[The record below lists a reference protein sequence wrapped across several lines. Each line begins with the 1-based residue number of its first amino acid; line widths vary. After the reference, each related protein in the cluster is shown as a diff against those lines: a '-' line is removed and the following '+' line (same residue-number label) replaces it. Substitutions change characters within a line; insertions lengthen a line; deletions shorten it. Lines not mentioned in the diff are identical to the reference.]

1 MAITKSDVAK
11 AIESLAAQGSN
22 PTNDNI
28 LAILG
33 SGSKTTINKYRKEIL
48 DEQQVTTIATAKTL
62 KDAELVTVSQVI
74 ATLLQERVDTVQ
86 GEYTETVQQLE
97 KQLADTTEQLE
108 QVQAKLGEQVK
119 QNDDITDKL
128 KVTLASTDKAK
139 EDYNALQAKY
149 EQLLENQAQSNMWN
163 HSSPMQCTDSRT
175 GTTARQPKGQVTMY
189 AITFDLDTKD

>member
-11 AIESLAAQGSN
+11 AIESLTAQGSN

-28 LAILG
+28 LATLG

-48 DEQQVTTIATAKTL
+48 DEQQATTIATAKTL

-74 ATLLQERVDTVQ
+74 ATLLQERIDTVQ

-108 QVQAKLGEQVK
+108 QVQAKLSEQVK
-119 QNDDITDKL
+119 QNEDITDKL
-128 KVTLASTDKAK
+128 KVALASTDKAK

-149 EQLLENQAQSNMWN
+149 EQLLEKSGSIKYVESQLNNAN
-163 HSSPMQCTDSRT
+163 SRIAELEQQL
-175 GTTARQPKGQVTMY
+175 TTQ
-189 AITFDLDTKD
+189 KDK

>member
-28 LAILG
+28 LAVLG

-48 DEQQVTTIATAKTL
+48 EEQLAAAVTTAKTL

-74 ATLLQERVDTVQ
+74 ATLSQERIDAVQ
-86 GEYTETVQQLE
+86 GGYAETVQQLE
-97 KQLADTTEQLE
+97 KQLADTTEKLE
-108 QVQAKLGEQVK
+108 QVQIKLDEQIK
-119 QNDDITDKL
+119 QTDDTTDKL
-128 KVTLASTDKAK
+128 KVALASTDKAK

-149 EQLLENQAQSNMWN
+149 EQLLEKSGSIKYVESQLTNAN
-163 HSSPMQCTDSRT
+163 
-175 GTTARQPKGQVTMY
+175 ARIAELGSVQKTVSFP
-189 AITFDLDTKD
+189 

>member
-28 LAILG
+28 LAVLG

-48 DEQQVTTIATAKTL
+48 EEQLAAAVTTAKTL

-74 ATLLQERVDTVQ
+74 ATLLQERIDAVQ
-86 GEYTETVQQLE
+86 GGYAETVQQLE
-97 KQLADTTEQLE
+97 KQLADTTEKLE
-108 QVQAKLGEQVK
+108 QVQIKLDEQIN
-119 QNDDITDKL
+119 QTDDTTDKL
-128 KVTLASTDKAK
+128 KVALASTDKAK

-149 EQLLENQAQSNMWN
+149 EQLLEKSGSIKYVESQLTNANARIAELEKQIT
-163 HSSPMQCTDSRT
+163 MQ
-175 GTTARQPKGQVTMY
+175 
-189 AITFDLDTKD
+189 KDK

>member
-48 DEQQVTTIATAKTL
+48 EEQQATTIATAKTL

-74 ATLLQERVDTVQ
+74 ATLLQERIDMVQ
-86 GEYTETVQQLE
+86 GEYTGTVQQLE

-119 QNDDITDKL
+119 QNEDITDKL
-128 KVTLASTDKAK
+128 KVALASTDKAK
-139 EDYNALQAKY
+139 QDYETLQAKY
-149 EQLLENQAQSNMWN
+149 EQLLEKSGSIKYVESQLTNANARIAELEQQLANQ
-163 HSSPMQCTDSRT
+163 
-175 GTTARQPKGQVTMY
+175 KG
-189 AITFDLDTKD
+189 K

>member
-33 SGSKTTINKYRKEIL
+33 SGSKTTINKYRKGNSWWTASDNHRHSENP
-48 DEQQVTTIATAKTL
+48 ERCGTRYRVTSHCNPITRAGW
-62 KDAELVTVSQVI
+62 
-74 ATLLQERVDTVQ
+74 TVQ

-149 EQLLENQAQSNMWN
+149 EQLLEKSGSIKYVESQLTNANARIAELEQQLANQ
-163 HSSPMQCTDSRT
+163 
-175 GTTARQPKGQVTMY
+175 KG
-189 AITFDLDTKD
+189 K

>member
-48 DEQQVTTIATAKTL
+48 EEQQATTIATAKTL
-62 KDAELVTVSQVI
+62 KDAELVTVSQII
-74 ATLLQERVDTVQ
+74 ATLLQERIDTVQ

-119 QNDDITDKL
+119 QNEDITDKL
-128 KVTLASTDKAK
+128 KVALASADTTKTQAK
-139 EDYNALQAKY
+139 QDYETLQTKY
-149 EQLLENQAQSNMWN
+149 EQLLEKSGSIKYVESQLTNANARIAELEQQLANQ
-163 HSSPMQCTDSRT
+163 
-175 GTTARQPKGQVTMY
+175 KG
-189 AITFDLDTKD
+189 K